1 MAILTRDQLLAKQEL
16 KVEKVKLSTG
26 DIFVRQM
33 TGREKNRFELT
44 LGHWE
49 DYEED
54 GKSKQRYVRSLEDFR
69 AKLAVHTVCDK
80 EGVLLLTPDDIEAL
94 SVNMSGADLER
105 ISDKAQALNAITEL
119 DRERMVKNS
128 GGAPAA
134 ASSSNSA

>member
-26 DIFVRQM
+26 DVFVRQM

-54 GKSKQRYVRSLEDFR
+54 GKSRNRYIRSLEDFR

-80 EGVLLLTPDDIEAL
+80 EGKLLLTPEDIEVL

-134 ASSSNSA
+134 A

>member
-26 DIFVRQM
+26 DVFVRQV

-54 GKSKQRYVRSLEDFR
+54 GKSRNRYIRSLEDFR

-80 EGVLLLTPDDIEAL
+80 EGKLLLTPEDIEVL

-134 ASSSNSA
+134 A

>member
-26 DIFVRQM
+26 DVFVRQM

-54 GKSKQRYVRSLEDFR
+54 GESRNRYIRSLEDFR

-80 EGVLLLTPDDIEAL
+80 EGKLLLTPEDIEVL

-134 ASSSNSA
+134 A

>member
-26 DIFVRQM
+26 DAFVRQM

-54 GKSKQRYVRSLEDFR
+54 GKSKQRYVRSLDDFR

-80 EGVLLLTPDDIEAL
+80 EGVLLLTPEDIEVL

-119 DRERMVKNS
+119 DRERMVKN
-128 GGAPAA
+128 
-134 ASSSNSA
+134 